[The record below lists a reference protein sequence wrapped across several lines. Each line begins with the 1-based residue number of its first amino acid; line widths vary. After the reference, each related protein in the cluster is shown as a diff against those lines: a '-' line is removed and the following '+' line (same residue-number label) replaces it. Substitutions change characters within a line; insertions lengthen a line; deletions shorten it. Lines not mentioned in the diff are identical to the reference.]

1 VRTSAIRR
9 RCTSRSASLCT
20 AAVASIVA
28 RHLRIGCLSWLQQSV
43 VGSEGRPAGGLADG
57 GEL

>member
-1 VRTSAIRR
+1 
-9 RCTSRSASLCT
+9 
-20 AAVASIVA
+20 
-28 RHLRIGCLSWLQQSV
+28 LSWLQQSV